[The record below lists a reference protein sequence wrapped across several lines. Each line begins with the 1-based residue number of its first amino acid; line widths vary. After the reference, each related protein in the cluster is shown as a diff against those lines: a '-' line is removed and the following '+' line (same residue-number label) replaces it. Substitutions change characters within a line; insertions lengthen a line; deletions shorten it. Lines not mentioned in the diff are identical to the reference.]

1 MPESAS
7 VRRDTA
13 PSPPTSSGFRRR
25 QAAEERDGAAVSRAV
40 AAAKRGDH
48 DAINFLYTRYADNVY
63 GYVCSIVHDDHEAE
77 DVTQNVFLKLMRVIS
92 QYEER
97 SVPFL
102 AWVLRVARNVA
113 VDHLRQR
120 RALVCEEVRDPDRD
134 CSDHGP
140 ERAHYVRDALA
151 NLPDEQRRVVMLRHL
166 VGLTPGEIAERM
178 GKTEGS
184 VHALHHR
191 GRRAAQRELRV
202 MREAPAT
209 MPTAS

>member
-1 MPESAS
+1 MPESAP
-7 VRRDTA
+7 RLT
-13 PSPPTSSGFRRR
+13 PSHPPQPAAAGFRRR
-25 QAAEERDGAAVSRAV
+25 QAVEERDGDLVMRAV
-40 AAAKRGDH
+40 RAAKRGDD
-48 DAINFLYTRYADNVY
+48 DALHFLYTRYADNVY
-63 GYVCSIVHDDHEAE
+63 GYVCSILHDEHEAE
-77 DVTQNVFLKLMRVIS
+77 DVTQNVFMKLMRVIG

-113 VDHLRQR
+113 VDHLRKR

-140 ERAHYVRDALA
+140 ERAQYVRDALS
-151 NLPDEQRRVVMLRHL
+151 NLPDEQRHVVIMRHL
-166 VGLTPGEIAERM
+166 VGLTPGEIAARM

-209 MPTAS
+209 MPA